1 MTTAPDS
8 VGGAAQDAGPPA
20 GQGPTIRSLALISN
34 SAFSISNFR
43 GPLVQALVAAGIRVH
58 ALAPDFDDESRATIK
73 TLGAEPVDISLDR
86 AGVGP
91 LRELLDIARLKRV
104 LRDLSP
110 DAVFSYFAKPVI
122 YGSLAAAAARVPR
135 RWAMVEG
142 LGYVFNEHQGKGS
155 LKRRVL
161 RRITEMLYKRAF
173 ARVEQVFFLNQQ
185 DIDQFVGAGIL
196 PVEKA
201 LKLGGIGVDLEWL
214 RPAPPVLQPVTFVLA
229 ARLLREKGIVEFAEA
244 ARIVKSAHPEA
255 RFLLLG
261 GLDPNPS
268 GLRASDIEAWVG
280 EGLLEWPGQVSD
292 VRGWIAA
299 SSVFVLPSFYREGVP
314 RSIQEAMAMA
324 RPIITT
330 DNVGCRETVEEG
342 VNGFLVPVRDSE
354 ALAKAMTRFID
365 QPELIAAMGRESRR
379 LAEER
384 FDVHRINAVILD
396 TFGIAGRAS

>member
-1 MTTAPDS
+1 MTSA
-8 VGGAAQDAGPPA
+8 PA
-20 GQGPTIRSLALISN
+20 GEGQAIRSLALISN

-43 GPLVQALVAAGIRVH
+43 GPLVKAMVAAGVRVH
-58 ALAPDFDDESRATIK
+58 ALAPDFDEESRSTVRG
-73 TLGAEPVDISLDR
+73 LGAEPVDISLDR

-91 LRELLDIARLKRV
+91 LRDLLDIARLKRV
-104 LRDLSP
+104 LRDLKP

-122 YGSLAAAAARVPR
+122 YGSLAAAAARVPK

-142 LGYVFNEHQGKGS
+142 LGYVFNDHQDQRG
-155 LKRRVL
+155 LKRRLL
-161 RRITEMLYKRAF
+161 RRITEALYKRAF
-173 ARVEQVFFLNQQ
+173 ARVERVFFLNQQ

-196 PVEKA
+196 PPEKA

-214 RPAPPVLQPVTFVLA
+214 KPAAPVLQPVTFVLA

-244 ARIVKSAHPEA
+244 ARIVKAAHPEA

-268 GLRASDIEAWVG
+268 GLRASDIEAWVA

-292 VRGWIAA
+292 VREWIAA

-330 DNVGCRETVEEG
+330 DNVGCRETVDEG

-354 ALAKAMTRFID
+354 ALATAMTRFID
-365 QPELIAAMGRESRR
+365 RPELIAAMGRESRR

-384 FDVHRINAVILD
+384 FDVHRINAVILE
-396 TFGIAGRAS
+396 TLGIAAPAA